1 MALARLQSIVVIL
14 VKVIGLLLI
23 VSGDARWSG
32 GVVVQGQSVDTENE
46 GGADESLE
54 TSTPLA
60 IRSVEIYV
68 DERPDFSFL
77 ASPELYMFCLP
88 NGTSHTVLSETYI
101 YIYIYTR
108 ACLRTS
114 TRNVVV
120 AGASYA
126 LIYDADTHTYVC
138 MCVCVF
144 SMYVYIHSNRRTE

>member
-108 ACLRTS
+108 ACVRTS

>member
-101 YIYIYTR
+101 YIYTR
-108 ACLRTS
+108 ACVRTS
-114 TRNVVV
+114 TLNVVV

>member
-101 YIYIYTR
+101 YIYIYAR
-108 ACLRTS
+108 VCAHLDSKRRRCWRFICAHLR
-114 TRNVVV
+114 
-120 AGASYA
+120 
-126 LIYDADTHTYVC
+126 C
-138 MCVCVF
+138 
-144 SMYVYIHSNRRTE
+144 